1 MQQGEI
7 YLDSYHVVTTL
18 GSGQSATVYLL
29 EDDSGGLWAGKVL
42 LSTNPALRD
51 RNLSMLRQEA
61 QMLRVIHSD
70 KVVRMIDVNDT
81 GVLLRDG
88 LPQRCAYLVL
98 EHCAGGE
105 LYDFVHDS
113 GRFSE
118 ELTRFYFKAILEA
131 VVVCHRAGIAHCD
144 LKLDNVLL
152 DTQFQVKL
160 ADFGLA
166 TSVGTCQNGS
176 MEAYRG
182 TPYYMAPEIHAR
194 KPYHGFS
201 ADLFALGVC
210 LFIMLTRACPF
221 KSATST
227 DNHYCLFVNDNSRFW
242 RLHSQISGV
251 PISQEFANL
260 VTSLLALDPAHR
272 LSLAEVIAHP
282 WMQGP
287 VASDVPLQMTA
298 RREIVV
304 REKAR
309 RIALEN
315 TQRLMVQRQAQASK
329 RPQKKKTDYNEL
341 VDELVSSI

>member
-1 MQQGEI
+1 
-7 YLDSYHVVTTL
+7 
-18 GSGQSATVYLL
+18 
-29 EDDSGGLWAGKVL
+29 
-42 LSTNPALRD
+42 
-51 RNLSMLRQEA
+51 MLRQEA
-61 QMLRVIHSD
+61 QMLRAIRSD
-70 KVVRMIDVNDT
+70 KVVRMIDVNDS
-81 GVLLRDG
+81 GVLLKDG

-98 EHCAGGE
+98 EHCEGGE

-131 VVVCHRAGIAHCD
+131 LADCHRAGIAHCD
-144 LKLDNVLL
+144 LKLDNILL
-152 DTQFQVKL
+152 DAQYQVKL

-221 KSATST
+221 KSATSM
-227 DNHYCLFVNDNSRFW
+227 DNHYCLFLSNSSRFW

-251 PISQEFANL
+251 SISHEFASL

-272 LSLAEVIAHP
+272 LSLAEVVAHP

-287 VASDVPLQMTA
+287 VASDVLSQMTV

-309 RIALEN
+309 RLAQEN
-315 TQRLMVQRQAQASK
+315 AQRLMVQKQAQGLK
-329 RPQKKKTDYNEL
+329 QPQKKKTDYNEL